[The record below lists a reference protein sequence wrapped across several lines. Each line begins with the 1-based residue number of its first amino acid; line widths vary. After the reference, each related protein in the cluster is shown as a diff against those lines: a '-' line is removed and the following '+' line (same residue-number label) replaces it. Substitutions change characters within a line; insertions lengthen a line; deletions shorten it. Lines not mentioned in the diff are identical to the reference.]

1 MLTMIC
7 GEIFIRFTLKI
18 IEVVQMRGGFTL
30 SAVCG
35 LLIVGSLIF
44 SQGLT
49 QELFT
54 KAWDVVLT
62 YTYYDGIVNDLY
74 VADVNGDRSPEVLLA
89 SVFNG
94 ASQPGAPNLRGRLV
108 TLDSKGKELWWY
120 ETDKGTIFPFYAVAA
135 SDVDDDGQTD
145 VELVAYDVE
154 VLNPRSS
161 LWGDPDGT
169 TRLTNAKK
177 QFYETDRQPLSLAV
191 GDVDGDGKN
200 EILFGVQ
207 SSDTSGA
214 TTWHLYCLYKGGR
227 ALKWKTETSGPIGR
241 LVIADVDGDGKND
254 IVAASGRY
262 LFLFDSD
269 GDKVWSY
276 TSNDSINDF
285 SVYDINGDS
294 MKEIIAIM
302 GRADIVV
309 FNKDGK
315 PTGKKY
321 SAVATPLSI
330 VVDDANN
337 DGAPEIYYTAINSTL
352 VVMDVSGNELFRIT
366 DIQGEYVHSLFLA
379 DMNRDGKKD
388 IVFAADD
395 WHEHASGKGCGCAER
410 ESMPSKG
417 TVPLASRVYVYYNN
431 FPTSVV
437 QQAGNEKIAR
447 DYFDLAEGFL
457 ASQQY
462 DKAREYYAKARDAYI
477 ALGNTEMVSKCDT
490 RLEEIASQQQTPAS
504 TEEPKKT
511 GIGAFGIVSILLAA
525 FLNKRDAKR
534 T

>member
-1 MLTMIC
+1 VIR
-7 GEIFIRFTLKI
+7 GEIFIRFAFKES
-18 IEVVQMRGGFTL
+18 EVVPMRGRFAL
-30 SAVCG
+30 SVVCG

-62 YTYYDGIVNDLY
+62 YTYYEGIVNDLY

-108 TLDSKGKELWWY
+108 ALDSKGKELWWY
-120 ETDKGTIFPFYAVAA
+120 ETDKGQIFPFYAVAA
-135 SDVDDDGQTD
+135 SDVDGDGQTD

-177 QFYETDRQPLSLAV
+177 LSYQTDRQPLSLAV

-207 SSDTSGA
+207 GSDTSGA

-227 ALKWKTETSGPIGR
+227 AQKWKTETSGPIGK

-285 SVYDINGDS
+285 SVYDINGDF

-321 SAVATPLSI
+321 SAVVTPLSI

-395 WHEHASGKGCGCAER
+395 WHEHASGRACTQR

-417 TVPLASRVYVYYNN
+417 TVPLASRVYVYYSN
-431 FPTSVV
+431 FPSPVV

-447 DYFDLAEGFL
+447 DYFDLAEGLL

-462 DKAREYYAKARDAYI
+462 DKAREYYAKAREYYA
-477 ALGNTEMVSKCDT
+477 ALGNTEMVSRCDT
-490 RLEEIASQQQTPAS
+490 RLEEIVSQQQTPET

-511 GIGAFGIVSILLAA
+511 GIGAFGIASILLAA
-525 FLNKRDAKR
+525 FLNKMAAKR